1 MIRIIRN
8 TSDSNDFRELIRLLD
23 KELND
28 RYGRFQTQYE
38 KYNRIDSLDT
48 VVIAYSDDIPV
59 GCGCFR
65 RFDNE
70 TVEIKR
76 MFVKPDMRSIGIAG
90 KILSELEKWAVENEF
105 SELILETGIKQP
117 EAIRFYTKK
126 GYAVIDNF
134 GQYIG
139 NSNSIC
145 MSKYLNV

>member
-28 RYGRFQTQYE
+28 RYGHFQTQYE